1 MILPSSSN
9 IPKIHKDQRYL
20 DGLSTHNVDI
30 ITEIY
35 SRFSKR
41 VRSFIMQH
49 GGTRVDAADT
59 FGEVLTA
66 LYLQSKYKN
75 LKLVT
80 SFESVFLPLCRRK
93 WILKSGISSNIQMES
108 PKQTPEEEM
117 VTQIENE
124 TVQSAILFQ
133 TLKQMEDPCK
143 EIIETALSG
152 GDQQLLAVK
161 LRISADYL
169 KQKKADC
176 LIRLIKTSGIR
187 I

>member
-1 MILPSSSN
+1 M
-9 IPKIHKDQRYL
+9 
-20 DGLSTHNVDI
+20 DI

-35 SRFSKR
+35 SRFSKKI
-41 VRSFIMQH
+41 RSFIMQH
-49 GGTRVDAADT
+49 GGTSADAADI

-80 SFESVFLPLCRRK
+80 SFESVFVPLCRRR
-93 WILKSGISSNIQMES
+93 WVQKSGIRPAVQMEPS
-108 PKQTPEEEM
+108 KQTPEEEM
-117 VTQIENE
+117 VTRIENE
-124 TVQSAILFQ
+124 TVQSEILFQ
-133 TLKQMEDPCK
+133 TLKKMEDPCK
-143 EIIETALSG
+143 EIIETVLSG

-176 LIRLIKTSGIR
+176 LIRLINTSGIR

>member
-1 MILPSSSN
+1 
-9 IPKIHKDQRYL
+9 
-20 DGLSTHNVDI
+20 
-30 ITEIY
+30 
-35 SRFSKR
+35 
-41 VRSFIMQH
+41 MQH
-49 GGTRVDAADT
+49 GGTRADAADT

-80 SFESVFLPLCRRK
+80 SFESIFIPLCRRR
-93 WILKSGISSNIQMES
+93 WIQKSGIPSNTQIEL

-117 VTQIENE
+117 VTQVENE

-176 LIRLIKTSGIR
+176 LIKLIKTSGIR

>member
-1 MILPSSSN
+1 
-9 IPKIHKDQRYL
+9 
-20 DGLSTHNVDI
+20 
-30 ITEIY
+30 
-35 SRFSKR
+35 
-41 VRSFIMQH
+41 
-49 GGTRVDAADT
+49 
-59 FGEVLTA
+59 
-66 LYLQSKYKN
+66 
-75 LKLVT
+75 
-80 SFESVFLPLCRRK
+80 
-93 WILKSGISSNIQMES
+93 MES

>member
-1 MILPSSSN
+1 MIPPSSSN
-9 IPKIHKDQRYL
+9 ISKIHKDQRYL
-20 DGLSTHNVDI
+20 DGLLTHNVDI
-30 ITEIY
+30 ISEIY
-35 SRFSKR
+35 SRFSKK
-41 VRSFIMQH
+41 VRLFIMQH
-49 GGTRVDAADT
+49 GGTSADAADI

-75 LKLVT
+75 LKLIT
-80 SFESVFLPLCRRK
+80 SFESVFVPLCRRR
-93 WILKSGISSNIQMES
+93 WIQKSGIPSNIQMEPS
-108 PKQTPEEEM
+108 KQAPEEEM
-117 VTQIENE
+117 VTRIENE
-124 TVQSAILFQ
+124 TVQSEILFQ

-176 LIRLIKTSGIR
+176 LIKLIKTSGIR